1 MCKHIPHS
9 PSIRALTASS
19 CHGKFRA
26 QCLGMPGATATLS
39 REQEP
44 SFCWLGMGRSLE
56 PHLLNFLT
64 SAQRPTLQVP
74 RHSAHTPSLG
84 ATFTCT
90 RATGDTCQDSRSR
103 PSDPAVFC
111 LEFSWAHPH
120 VHKMPKYETA
130 DRKTLE
136 IPSMC
141 AYMHVFACI
150 NVQMHIYYRC
160 VS

>member
-1 MCKHIPHS
+1 MCKHIPH
-9 PSIRALTASS
+9 PPAIRALTASS
-19 CHGKFRA
+19 CHRKFRA
-26 QCLGMPGATATLS
+26 QCLGVPGATATHS
-39 REQEP
+39 QEQEP

-64 SAQRPTLQVP
+64 SAQRPTLEVP
-74 RHSAHTPSLG
+74 RHSAHMPSLG

-136 IPSMC
+136 IPRSPWSIGLCACVHICMC
-141 AYMHVFACI
+141 LHV
-150 NVQMHIYYRC
+150 
-160 VS
+160 